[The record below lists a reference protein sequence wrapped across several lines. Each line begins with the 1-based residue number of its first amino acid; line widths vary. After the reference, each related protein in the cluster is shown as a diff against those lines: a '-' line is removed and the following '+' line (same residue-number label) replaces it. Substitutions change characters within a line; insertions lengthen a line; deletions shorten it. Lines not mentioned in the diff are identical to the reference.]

1 MPINEP
7 LNTAPIEMFLQ
18 QVKAADNGRQK
29 EIRIDINQ
37 AKNLA
42 HALGLVMTRMNG
54 NFEEIFAKQTNNNED
69 QVISVQVDGGNTW

>member
-1 MPINEP
+1 
-7 LNTAPIEMFLQ
+7 MFLQ

-42 HALGLVMTRMNG
+42 HTLGLVMTRMNG
-54 NFEEIFAKQTNNNED
+54 NLEEIFAKQTNNSED